1 MSPLVIAII
10 ALVAAPIIS
19 GILKGIDRK
28 FTARLQGRIGPSWF
42 QPFYDVI
49 KLWNKDRNVAYT
61 SHLMWAY
68 GYIGLMMASL
78 VMFVIG
84 GDILITLFL
93 LAMGSVCFVL
103 GALSIKSPYSHIGG
117 NRELVQ
123 MLAYEPILFLVA
135 LAIYMNTGSFNLGK
149 IATLQTPMVLTLPL
163 AFVAMIIVLLIKM
176 RKSPFDISMSHH
188 AHQEIVRGPITEFS
202 GKYLALVE
210 LAEWYELIVIM
221 GLIAVFG
228 VSTMSNTWVSN
239 LWIILPLVSYFIVLV
254 IDNVT
259 ARLTWSILLKFSW
272 TFGIGLVI
280 LNMIGYY
287 IIRYYNTIK

>member
-1 MSPLVIAII
+1 MRLAVFAII
-10 ALVAAPIIS
+10 ALFAAPIIS
-19 GILKGIDRK
+19 GILRSIDRK

-49 KLWNKDRNVAYT
+49 KLWNKDRNIAYK
-61 SHLMWAY
+61 SHLIWAY

-84 GDILITLFL
+84 GDILVTLFL
-93 LAMGSVCFVL
+93 LAMGSVCFIL
-103 GALSIKSPYSHIGG
+103 GALSIKSPYSHLGG
-117 NRELVQ
+117 NRELIQ

-135 LAIYMNTGSFNLGK
+135 LAIYINTGSFKL
-149 IATLQTPMVLTLPL
+149 IAIANLQTPLLFTLPL
-163 AFVAMIIVLLIKM
+163 AFVAMVIVLVIKM

-202 GKYLALVE
+202 GKYLALIE
-210 LAEWYELIVIM
+210 LAEWYEMIVIM

-228 VSTMSNTWVSN
+228 ISTMQGAWKES
-239 LWIILPLVSYFIVLV
+239 LWIGAVLALASYFIVLV
-254 IDNVT
+254 IDNIT
-259 ARLTWSILLKFSW
+259 ARLTRSILLRFSW

-280 LNMIGYY
+280 LNMIGLY
-287 IIRYYNTIK
+287 IIRYYNH